1 MTISTI
7 NEDDN
12 QEEQK
17 VKNNTIL
24 SINDLSVEYRT
35 LEGTVY
41 AVNGIS
47 LKVSKGKALGIVGET
62 GAGKTTTVLTVLRLL
77 PKQGFITNGEIF
89 FTQSN
94 LLKLPK
100 KKMEKI
106 RGNQISMIFQD
117 PMSSLNP
124 IFTVGD
130 QIAETIKIHNKISW
144 NEAQKKAREMLKA
157 VEISTD
163 RADEFP
169 HEFSGGMIQRVMIA
183 IALACQPHLI
193 IADEPT
199 TALDVTI
206 QTQVLTLMKEL
217 KKKYNTSMIF
227 ITHDLSIVPELCE
240 EVAVMYAGRIL
251 EKGVIQ
257 EIYNNPLHPY
267 TIGLFDCIPDFDN
280 PEKNIRPIPG
290 IAPSPKTLSKGCSF
304 YSRCSVRMDKCENN
318 MPYLVSINT
327 KHQVAC
333 FKFIESKA
341 NKGSKAK

>member
-1 MTISTI
+1 MTISMM
-7 NEDDN
+7 NKDDN
-12 QEEQK
+12 QEEK
-17 VKNNTIL
+17 NVENNTIL
-24 SINDLSVEYRT
+24 SINDLWVEYRT

-41 AVNGIS
+41 AVNGIN
-47 LKVSKGKALGIVGET
+47 LKVKKGMALGIVGET
-62 GAGKTTTVLTVLRLL
+62 GAGKTTTVLTILRLL
-77 PKQGFITNGEIF
+77 PKQGFITNGKIF
-89 FTQSN
+89 FNQSN

-100 KKMEKI
+100 KRVEKI

-124 IFTVGD
+124 IFTVGY
-130 QIAETIKIHNKISW
+130 QIAETIKIRNKISW
-144 NEAQKKAREMLKA
+144 DGAQKKAREMLRA
-157 VEISTD
+157 VGLSID

-183 IALACQPHLI
+183 ISLACQPQLI

-206 QTQVLTLMKEL
+206 QAQVLTLMKEL

-227 ITHDLSIVPELCE
+227 ITHNLSIVPELCE

-267 TIGLFDCIPDFDN
+267 TIGLFNCISDIDN

-290 IAPSPKTLSKGCSF
+290 IAPSPKILSKGCPF
-304 YSRCSVRMDKCENN
+304 YSRCSVKMDKCENN
-318 MPYLVSINT
+318 LPYLVSIKTN
-327 KHQVAC
+327 HQVAC
-333 FKFIESKA
+333 FKFIESKPEKG
-341 NKGSKAK
+341 NKAE